1 MKLDMRGRSG
11 GSGTS
16 ESKFPSFSR
25 SLNDFKLLGGGG
37 EEEGKSGGEMR
48 GEGVSK
54 VHLYTPAV

>member
-25 SLNDFKLLGGGG
+25 SLNDFKLLGGGEKRG
-37 EEEGKSGGEMR
+37 RDERGGGE
-48 GEGVSK
+48 
-54 VHLYTPAV
+54 

>member
-25 SLNDFKLLGGGG
+25 SLNDFKLLGGGRRR
-37 EEEGKSGGEMR
+37 GGER
-48 GEGVSK
+48 GRDERGGGE
-54 VHLYTPAV
+54 

>member
-25 SLNDFKLLGGGG
+25 SLNDFKLQGERGRGWVGG
-37 EEEGKSGGEMR
+37 KRVR
-48 GEGVSK
+48 GEGEGGGK
-54 VHLYTPAV
+54 

>member
-25 SLNDFKLLGGGG
+25 SLNDFKLQGGGG
-37 EEEGKSGGEMR
+37 GGREREREVEGAGG
-48 GEGVSK
+48 GGK
-54 VHLYTPAV
+54 

>member
-25 SLNDFKLLGGGG
+25 SLNDFKLQGG
-37 EEEGKSGGEMR
+37 ERERRGGKGER
-48 GEGVSK
+48 VSK

>member
-25 SLNDFKLLGGGG
+25 SLNDFKLLGGRRGG
-37 EEEGKSGGEMR
+37 EWKRDERGGGE
-48 GEGVSK
+48 
-54 VHLYTPAV
+54 

>member
-25 SLNDFKLLGGGG
+25 SLNDFKLRGRGG
-37 EEEGKSGGEMR
+37 ER
-48 GEGVSK
+48 GEGKGERGGVGK